1 MASNYDGLTRNVWP
15 GTWSTGTNSP
25 IVLDT
30 EIRGTLHSIT
40 GVGTDTLTNIP
51 GARIQEGMLVYV
63 KTTYT
68 SGSTTY
74 TGDNYYT
81 YKLQG
86 GQSRDASTGAVP
98 NADANWSLFSVSGG
112 SGYTGSAGAI
122 GFTGSA
128 GAIGYTGSKGDLG
141 YSGSKGDT
149 GFTGSK
155 GDQGTT
161 GFAGSKGDQGDIGY
175 TGSAGAIGY
184 TGSKGLQG
192 ATGFTGSKGDQ
203 GDQGDPGYVGSKG
216 DVGFTGSK
224 GDLGYAGSVGFTGS
238 RGEAGADGSDGA
250 TGFTGSKGDL
260 GYTGSVGYT
269 GSKGDTGFD
278 GSKGDTGFAGSKGDL
293 GYTGSIGYSGSKG
306 DQGAIGYTGS
316 EGNLDVSL
324 SSTPPGSAGLGDV
337 WIDDATGIQYFY
349 MNDGNSNQWVELAN
363 QGVVGFTGSVG
374 YTGSSSALANIQDES
389 YGVSV
394 TGKIAVS
401 TIDIGTGGINASP
414 GGTYDLQGTTI
425 NFGSAT
431 IMGGNAFDGVI
442 NNHLW
447 SGSTAPTNGYVL
459 SWNTS
464 LLSGAGDY
472 EWVNNLGLNNIQ
484 DESYGVSVTGKM
496 AITTIDIGSSGG
508 INASAG
514 ATFDLQGTTINFG
527 SATIMGGN
535 AFDTTI
541 NNHLWSGS
549 TAPTNGYVLSWN
561 TSLLSGNGDYEW
573 VAQSSGS
580 SITAGNSSVSVADTG
595 TDGEVTFRTEGTDR
609 WDITNSGHL
618 LPVAHETYDIGS
630 ATRKVRHLFL
640 SDNSLKMGDNEV
652 SIGLTSDKLTV
663 GGEHVSISSYESNTT
678 AGAIDITKRHHFIKG
693 GVNYTLADGTYTGQ
707 ELHFW
712 RSAVGS
718 GYSDITIANAKWTIP
733 GDTTDARTNFV
744 WRTNGDGPA
753 DNRTFMAVWDGA
765 GWCLSGGS
773 VAA

>member
-86 GQSRDASTGAVP
+86 GQSRDAGTGAVP

-175 TGSAGAIGY
+175 TGSAGTIGY

-278 GSKGDTGFAGSKGDL
+278 GSKGDTGFVGSKGDL

-374 YTGSSSALANIQDES
+374 YTGSSSALSNIQDES

-394 TGKIAVS
+394 TGKMAVT
-401 TIDIGTGGINASP
+401 TIDIGTGGINASA

-431 IMGGNAFDGVI
+431 IMGGNAFNSTI
-442 NNHLW
+442 NNHIW
-447 SGSTAPTNGYVL
+447 AGSTAPTNGYVL

-484 DESYGVSVTGKM
+484 DESYGVSVTGKI
-496 AITTIDIGSSGG
+496 AVGTIDIGSGG

-514 ATFDLQGTTINFG
+514 STFDLQGTTINFG

-535 AFDTTI
+535 AFDGTI
-541 NNHLWSGS
+541 NTHLWSGS
-549 TAPTNGYVLSWN
+549 TQPTDGYVLSWN
-561 TSLLSGNGDYEW
+561 TSLLSGSGDYEW
-573 VAQSSGS
+573 IV
-580 SITAGNSSVSVADTG
+580 
-595 TDGEVTFRTEGTDR
+595 
-609 WDITNSGHL
+609 
-618 LPVAHETYDIGS
+618 PGS
-630 ATRKVRHLFL
+630 ATFVVTANGSSAYRFDGHGFPAGT
-640 SDNSLKMGDNEV
+640 SGDNPTLYLKKGHTY
-652 SIGLTSDKLTV
+652 SFK
-663 GGEHVSISSYESNTT
+663 NTT
-678 AGAIDITKRHHFIKG
+678 SGHPFRIQSTTG
-693 GVNYTLADGTYTGQ
+693 TSGTVYNTGVTNNNASGPNGVVVFHVPMDAPATLYYQCSSHGSMVGT
-707 ELHFW
+707 
-712 RSAVGS
+712 
-718 GYSDITIANAKWTIP
+718 ITI
-733 GDTTDARTNFV
+733 
-744 WRTNGDGPA
+744 
-753 DNRTFMAVWDGA
+753 
-765 GWCLSGGS
+765 S
-773 VAA
+773 